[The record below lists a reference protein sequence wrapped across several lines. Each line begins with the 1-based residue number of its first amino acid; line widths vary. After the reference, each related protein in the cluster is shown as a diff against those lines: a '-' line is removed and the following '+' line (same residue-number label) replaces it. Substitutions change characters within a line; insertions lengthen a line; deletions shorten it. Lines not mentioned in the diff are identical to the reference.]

1 MTAKFWIN
9 NKDHFLQYFG
19 EKGNL
24 SASANYDEMI
34 NNGKFEEMERVVK
47 ENTEFNCTEYLVQL
61 EAEGIKNMTEQKV
74 DVMGLSLSPKAA
86 EFLRSIINKKNV

>member
-9 NKDHFLQYFG
+9 NKDHFLQYFD
-19 EKGNL
+19 ERGNL

-47 ENTEFNCTEYLVQL
+47 ENTEFNCTEYLVKL
-61 EAEGIKNMTEQKV
+61 EE
-74 DVMGLSLSPKAA
+74 D
-86 EFLRSIINKKNV
+86 FINKKE